1 MREASGPLWADRAF
15 LRDIQ
20 YADDRNLAA
29 RQSIYAYCE
38 HKADLPAL
46 VIGSLDLGGH
56 EVVADVG
63 CGNGLYLA
71 ELASHG
77 HRAPAAG
84 VDLSPG
90 MLRAAC
96 LRAPAARLAAGD
108 AAELPLRD
116 RASDVTLAMH
126 MLYHVPEPTEAVG
139 ELRRVTRPGGTVEIG
154 LNADDHLSELR
165 ALVNA
170 ELGAAGLP
178 ARHVVRE
185 RITLDEAEV
194 MLAGVFGSVVRHDL
208 TGHHAHRLAGLH
220 LSLPQARPVDP
231 GIRRIGCP
239 TGE

>member
-84 VDLSPG
+84 WICRRGCSE
-90 MLRAAC
+90 R
-96 LRAPAARLAAGD
+96 
-108 AAELPLRD
+108 
-116 RASDVTLAMH
+116 RASGLLPRGWPRATRRNSRCVT
-126 MLYHVPEPTEAVG
+126 EPATS
-139 ELRRVTRPGGTVEIG
+139 R
-154 LNADDHLSELR
+154 S
-165 ALVNA
+165 
-170 ELGAAGLP
+170 
-178 ARHVVRE
+178 
-185 RITLDEAEV
+185 
-194 MLAGVFGSVVRHDL
+194 
-208 TGHHAHRLAGLH
+208 
-220 LSLPQARPVDP
+220 
-231 GIRRIGCP
+231 
-239 TGE
+239 